1 MSSFD
6 FLIRILLF
14 LFVVDVIKKYYF
26 KPHENKLSK
35 LLKENKNVSNK
46 KGSKY
51 EIEEEEVFSND
62 NNILNKNS
70 KIELIIK
77 YDKYSHENDF
87 SLFKNLIE
95 KEISEIKIRGE
106 EFPLPLNIKYFINFT
121 YITQIATCLLLFF
134 PKYLKIGF
142 PFLSNNSI
150 EFIEKYNLLLIFG
163 NFFAHFIL
171 NKHMSKTGAF
181 EIILN
186 NKHIYSKLETK
197 ILPDVNK
204 LKIMILNKI
213 EKINDD

>member
-14 LFVVDVIKKYYF
+14 LFLVDVIKKYYF

-51 EIEEEEVFSND
+51 KSEEEEEFSND

-106 EFPLPLNIKYFINFT
+106 EFP
-121 YITQIATCLLLFF
+121 
-134 PKYLKIGF
+134 
-142 PFLSNNSI
+142 
-150 EFIEKYNLLLIFG
+150 
-163 NFFAHFIL
+163 
-171 NKHMSKTGAF
+171 
-181 EIILN
+181 
-186 NKHIYSKLETK
+186 
-197 ILPDVNK
+197 
-204 LKIMILNKI
+204 
-213 EKINDD
+213 

>member
-1 MSSFD
+1 MSSLNV
-6 FLIRILLF
+6 LIRILIF
-14 LFVVDVIKKYYF
+14 LFVIDFIKKIYF
-26 KPHENKLSK
+26 KPKEKLS
-35 LLKENKNVSNK
+35 KENKNISNK
-46 KGSKY
+46 KDVKY
-51 EIEEEEVFSND
+51 ETEEEDEFTND
-62 NNILNKNS
+62 NDIINTNS
-70 KIELIIK
+70 KIELIVK
-77 YDKYSHENDF
+77 YDKYSYEKDF
-87 SLFKNLIE
+87 SLLKNKIE
-95 KEISEIKIRGE
+95 KENNKINIKGE
-106 EFPLPLNIKYFINFT
+106 DYPLPLNIKYFINFT

-186 NKHIYSKLETK
+186 NKNIYSKLETK

>member
-1 MSSFD
+1 MSSLNV
-6 FLIRILLF
+6 LIRILIF
-14 LFVVDVIKKYYF
+14 LFVIDFIKKIYF
-26 KPHENKLSK
+26 KPKEKLS
-35 LLKENKNVSNK
+35 KENKNISNK
-46 KGSKY
+46 KDVKY
-51 EIEEEEVFSND
+51 ETEEEDEFTND
-62 NNILNKNS
+62 NDIINTNS
-70 KIELIIK
+70 KIELIVK
-77 YDKYSHENDF
+77 YDKYSYEKDF
-87 SLFKNLIE
+87 SLLKNKIE
-95 KEISEIKIRGE
+95 KENNKINIKGE
-106 EFPLPLNIKYFINFT
+106 DYPLPLNIKYFINFT